1 MYEPDIKAQLYLFLN
16 GSYVLTQ
23 ELGFDGEV
31 RANYV
36 GCIVQQLCVY
46 SGVSKLNIQ

>member
-1 MYEPDIKAQLYLFLN
+1 MYEPDIKAQVYLFLN
-16 GSYVLTQ
+16 GSFILTQ
-23 ELGFDGEV
+23 ELDFEGEV